1 MASPKVR
8 TDYEEMKQLVSG
20 FKQAGEASQKSLQAI
35 RREKDVLQGGD
46 WVGKGATAFYKEMDD
61 SVLPTLNRLVNALN
75 SAASTTSKIS
85 SLMKQAEDEAS
96 GVFKGEGGGAGAAG
110 GLGGALGGL
119 GGGLAATGGAA
130 GGALGGLGGALGGA
144 LGGLGAAGG
153 LGGALGG
160 GLGGLMSGLGGSL
173 AGTPPFNDAVNSL
186 DGVSDADMSDAMDNL
201 GDLASQYDNI
211 IPPGYNDDTGG
222 VGPILSTIGS
232 PNGDS
237 IADQIVGQASG
248 GGGGGDFG
256 GGGSSGGGGSTGGG
270 GSSGGGGGG
279 GSPTGGASPNIGGFS
294 DAALQSIMTNPNL
307 PASDKLLASAI
318 QTLRRDPNAFNG
330 ALSTFV
336 NQALAGG
343 GGGTGAA
350 SQAVGGGLKVLAG
363 ALASGGTNVP
373 QSAIDSVNSLQQQFN
388 NIIPAGGGAPLI
400 TPVAAGSTPPPS
412 TADAIMGLVQQI
424 TATVSAIIPA
434 R

>member
-1 MASPKVR
+1 
-8 TDYEEMKQLVSG
+8 
-20 FKQAGEASQKSLQAI
+20 
-35 RREKDVLQGGD
+35 
-46 WVGKGATAFYKEMDD
+46 
-61 SVLPTLNRLVNALN
+61 
-75 SAASTTSKIS
+75 
-85 SLMKQAEDEAS
+85 
-96 GVFKGEGGGAGAAG
+96 
-110 GLGGALGGL
+110 
-119 GGGLAATGGAA
+119 
-130 GGALGGLGGALGGA
+130 
-144 LGGLGAAGG
+144 
-153 LGGALGG
+153 
-160 GLGGLMSGLGGSL
+160 
-173 AGTPPFNDAVNSL
+173 
-186 DGVSDADMSDAMDNL
+186 MSDAMDNL
-201 GDLASQYDNI
+201 GGLASQYDNI

-222 VGPILSTIGS
+222 VGPVLSTLGS

-237 IADQIVGQASG
+237 IADQVVGAAS
-248 GGGGGDFG
+248 G
-256 GGGSSGGGGSTGGG
+256 GGGSSGGGSSGGGGGGDTGGGGSSGG

-279 GSPTGGASPNIGGFS
+279 GSPSGGASPNIGGFS

-330 ALSTFV
+330 ALSSFV
-336 NQALAGG
+336 NQALAG

-363 ALASGGTNVP
+363 ALASGGSNVP

-388 NIIPAGGGAPLI
+388 NIVPAAGGAGGAPLL
-400 TPVAAGSTPPPS
+400 TPVVGSTPAPS